1 MGPGRHFRKSFTQA
15 GPQHHALKNLPKLPW
30 TIFSFLSL
38 TLHFVEGSNSPR
50 WACNDSGICIIR
62 NDTSGHRTL
71 RSKVNAAMHVFARR
85 CIPISQAETYRESP
99 QGDKVS
105 TSKWLFHSN
114 NLELSDIFTKT
125 VRYWGEGRG
134 KGWSSSRERKFP
146 SASQLSPRSP
156 FITGDRSE
164 LRSWPS
170 PLLVS
175 QHSVVNTRRVPGSAP
190 PPVLPRTAGYE
201 WPHYSRLL
209 FTRGHA
215 QTRAPEVKKI

>member
-1 MGPGRHFRKSFTQA
+1 M
-15 GPQHHALKNLPKLPW
+15 
-30 TIFSFLSL
+30 
-38 TLHFVEGSNSPR
+38 
-50 WACNDSGICIIR
+50 
-62 NDTSGHRTL
+62 
-71 RSKVNAAMHVFARR
+71 NAAMHVFARR

-164 LRSWPS
+164 LSLVAFPS
-170 PLLVS
+170 P
-175 QHSVVNTRRVPGSAP
+175 GFSAQRSKHQESP
-190 PPVLPRTAGYE
+190 WKRASPSPAE
-201 WPHYSRLL
+201 DSRL
-209 FTRGHA
+209 
-215 QTRAPEVKKI
+215 